1 MLSMSRSVRALAA
14 LAVLTCALV
23 AHSRI
28 NAQNADWTR
37 PFPPF
42 KLIGNVYWVG
52 GYDLSTYLITTPQ
65 GHILINTGLAES
77 APAIK
82 ASVEQLGFKMSD
94 VKILTATHGHFDHVA
109 AIADLKK
116 MTGAS
121 LVISERDKD
130 LLETGGAAD
139 FRWGD
144 TASARFPTVKVD
156 RTFKDGEQISLG
168 GTTLTTHL
176 QAGHTKGATS
186 FTTEVQENGK
196 TYRVG
201 IVNMGSINPGVTVTG
216 MPKYS
221 GIKDDYARTFA
232 AQKAMKIDVF
242 LSSHASQFKMH
253 DKYKPGDSYNPDR
266 FVDPA
271 GFLKEVSELEK
282 AYLAQVAKEQAGK

>member
-1 MLSMSRSVRALAA
+1 MTSKLAKIALIT
-14 LAVLTCALV
+14 VLALV
-23 AHSRI
+23 FILNLRPQ
-28 NAQNADWTR
+28 AQSNPDWTR

-42 KLIGNVYWVG
+42 KLIGNIYWVG
-52 GYDLSTYLITTPQ
+52 GYDLSTYLITGPQ

-82 ASVEQLGFKMSD
+82 ASVEQLGFKMTD
-94 VKILTATHGHFDHVA
+94 VKVLTATHGHFDHVA
-109 AIADLKK
+109 AMADLKK

-121 LVISERDKD
+121 LAVSEPDKD
-130 LLETGGAAD
+130 LYETGGAAD
-139 FRWGD
+139 FRFGD
-144 TASARFPTVKVD
+144 TPSARFPTIKVD
-156 RTFKDGEQISLG
+156 RTFKDGETITL
-168 GTTLTTHL
+168 GTTILTTHL
-176 QAGHTKGATS
+176 HAGHTKGATS
-186 FTTEVQENGK
+186 FTMDVQENGK

-216 MPKYS
+216 MPKYP

-242 LSSHASQFKMH
+242 LSSHASQFRLH
-253 DKYKPGDSYNPDR
+253 EKYKPGDAYNPDR

-271 GFLKEVSELEK
+271 GFLKNVSELEK